1 MASVV
6 SSLLVVVQPDT
17 DVLVRLNGRIPS
29 GDVGGVVAVLDD
41 LMRRLE
47 DPSDRFVEAVDS
59 YELPSGRARKKL
71 LFRGAN
77 G

>member
-6 SSLLVVVQPDT
+6 ASLLVVVQPDT
-17 DVLVRLNGRIPS
+17 DVLARLNGRIPS
-29 GDVGGVVAVLDD
+29 GDVWGVVAVLDD

-47 DPSDRFVEAVDS
+47 DPSDRFEEAVDS
-59 YELPSGRARKKL
+59 YELPSGRARPKL
-71 LFRGAN
+71 LYRSAN